1 MLLKWFQQLPGNGS
15 IVVFRCIFVLVT
27 VYSYT
32 FSVSVQFSLGFTVV
46 CDGFAGFVGGFS
58 GSLYRCRGEE
68 QLLPRLRDTGTDNCK
83 EKRMKISPRSMAFA

>member
-46 CDGFAGFVGGFS
+46 CDGFAGFVCGFS
-58 GSLYRCRGEE
+58 GSLYQRG
-68 QLLPRLRDTGTDNCK
+68 LLFSLVFPTQTNCQKKKKGLCFLRK
-83 EKRMKISPRSMAFA
+83 PIWS